1 MKNKK
6 NSITEI
12 YRIAYKLG
20 LQKNE
25 VYLIS
30 NSESENEQ
38 ILLEPGPPLYPGTHY
53 GTISIN
59 DF

>member
-6 NSITEI
+6 SSITEI
-12 YRIAYKLG
+12 YRIANKLG
-20 LQKNE
+20 LQRNE

-30 NSESENEQ
+30 NSETENKQ
-38 ILLEPGPPLYPGTHY
+38 IFLETGPPLYPGTHY